1 METGSAETVAQSRLD
16 RAAWDALAP
25 ETRERLAA
33 FMSPEVFT
41 VTAGSQESAERFQR
55 FMDTLD
61 RAERHR
67 PL

>member
-1 METGSAETVAQSRLD
+1 METGSAEAAAQSRLD

-25 ETRERLAA
+25 ETRERLAS
-33 FMSPEVFT
+33 FISPDEFT
-41 VTAGSQESAERFQR
+41 VTAGSEESAERFRR

-61 RAERHR
+61 RAEKHR